1 MPQPPPAV
9 VELSPP
15 LAVDVSESVVPVAV
29 PVLDTVAAVIDVA
42 SAVSVPSVVSVVPD
56 ELPSVEVGPD
66 SVAVTVAVAVAVV
79 ADEFELLLALS
90 SPQAPMVSAKQA
102 SEAKLRVECAMPIS
116 IFHEY
121 RVT

>member
-29 PVLDTVAAVIDVA
+29 PVLDTVAAVIDVT
-42 SAVSVPSVVSVVPD
+42 SAVSVPSVVSVVSVVPD

-66 SVAVTVAVAVAVV
+66 SVTVAVAVA
-79 ADEFELLLALS
+79 ADEFEPLLALS

-102 SEAKLRVECAMPIS
+102 SEAKLRVECAMRIS
-116 IFHEY
+116 ISHEY

>member
-79 ADEFELLLALS
+79 ADEFEPLLALS